1 VTPFV
6 DRYENKIFGILSC
19 FDRVVIQGTLPGV
32 CYAKGMTSYL
42 YAKGIRIF
50 DYPRFAQKLRDE
62 IRANAERIALEHNLY
77 IEFIRKPKTMR
88 KDKHIKEILAK
99 RGEHPGLVHI
109 MSVMEPCTSYKPWHD
124 KRTHKTFLKPDSGK
138 CLHYYFYFIDEDL
151 GLCYLRVPTWA
162 PFRLQFYFNGHNWLA
177 RQMRKS
183 GMQFTMIDN
192 AFVSIDDFAEA
203 QQTASK
209 FNVRRLHHRLDQ
221 FALQFCPVVQQFQQ
235 GYRWTIMQV
244 EYATDIVF
252 DSQHDLQDI
261 YQPLIRHIII
271 AVKADNVAK
280 FLGRKVHGNFKDQ
293 LNSDFSTRI
302 EGTRIKHHMAQSS
315 IKMYDKHGLVL
326 RIETTTNDVSFFKHY
341 RKVEHRDGTSSMKN
355 ASVLKT
361 IYSLGVM
368 AGLMT
373 AANRR
378 YLAFI
383 SSLDQP
389 NLGTKHLDKISRPVQ
404 HNDRSYRGFNLFN
417 GIDLSLF
424 LAIVRGEFTIN
435 GFRNRDLQRR
445 LRLNGSQVTRLLKR
459 LRLHGL
465 TKKVVRSH
473 KYYLTNLGRRL
484 ISCVLRLRE
493 ETILPALAYGY

>member
-1 VTPFV
+1 MIRREQHALRETQV
-6 DRYENKIFGILSC
+6 DFG
-19 FDRVVIQGTLPGV
+19 
-32 CYAKGMTSYL
+32 
-42 YAKGIRIF
+42 
-50 DYPRFAQKLRDE
+50 
-62 IRANAERIALEHNLY
+62 
-77 IEFIRKPKTMR
+77 
-88 KDKHIKEILAK
+88 
-99 RGEHPGLVHI
+99 
-109 MSVMEPCTSYKPWHD
+109 
-124 KRTHKTFLKPDSGK
+124 
-138 CLHYYFYFIDEDL
+138 L
-151 GLCYLRVPTWA
+151 GLDLTTLSLEFDQITLLDLQSLCILTTELDIRLGNHRHRAFGVGGDGAAVVKGATDHQLVGSVQRLISGDSHQVPGNRGQDIAA
-162 PFRLQFYFNGHNWLA
+162 PDITLL
-177 RQMRKS
+177 
-183 GMQFTMIDN
+183 
-192 AFVSIDDFAEA
+192 
-203 QQTASK
+203 
-209 FNVRRLHHRLDQ
+209 
-221 FALQFCPVVQQFQQ
+221 FCPVVEEFLQ

-252 DSQHDLQDI
+252 GSQDDLQDI
-261 YQPLIRHIII
+261 YQALIRRIVV

-293 LNSDFSTRI
+293 LNTDFSTRI
-302 EGTRIKHHMAQSS
+302 EGTRIKHHMAKSS

-361 IYSLGVM
+361 IYSLGAM

-389 NLGTKHLDKISRPVQ
+389 NLGTKHLDKISGPVQ
-404 HNDRSYRGFNLFN
+404 HNDRSYRGFNLFSSV
-417 GIDLSLF
+417 DLSLF

-465 TKKVVRSH
+465 TKKVVSSH

-484 ISCVLRLRE
+484 ISCALRLRE
-493 ETILPALAYGY
+493 ETILPTLAYGH